1 MIKQKAFYSPFYH
14 DAATADEKLMKGII
28 ILLSP
33 ITHIKL
39 SKIARLS
46 QRNRMSRTLKG
57 SAVHCV
63 SPEGK
68 TKLMESDPSALATQ
82 FRSVDKPSTTTTTTT
97 IIIIASRDFEQR
109 FFSRA
114 RAVVAGGQ

>member
-33 ITHIKL
+33 ITHINP

-46 QRNRMSRTLKG
+46 QRKCYEQNSQG
-57 SAVHCV
+57 ICC
-63 SPEGK
+63 
-68 TKLMESDPSALATQ
+68 ALC
-82 FRSVDKPSTTTTTTT
+82 
-97 IIIIASRDFEQR
+97 
-109 FFSRA
+109 
-114 RAVVAGGQ
+114 